1 MARLTTTQVTKI
13 NKMNEAARQSALAT
27 RLDKMEYGS
36 IATPSVGTLVPMTA
50 IKYTTTPA
58 IGTATA
64 THAAVTLGAAEQT
77 VTTSITNP
85 DFPRIVTIKGN
96 ASGIAGDVVIT
107 GTDFNGAALT
117 ETIALNAATEVLGT
131 KAFKTVTS
139 ILLPAKTN
147 GSGDTVSIGRGD
159 KIGLPVACP
168 DAGLVIVKSFDAGA
182 ADAGTVTASATLA
195 LSLFAPAGTLNGT
208 KAVDLVILVSAA

>member
-64 THAAVTLGAAEQT
+64 SHAAIAMTDATQT
-77 VTTSITNP
+77 ITTSITQP
-85 DFPRIVTIKGN
+85 DFPRILTIKGN
-96 ASGIAGDVVIT
+96 ASGITGNVVLT

-117 ETIALNAATEVLGT
+117 ETIALNGATEVLGT
-131 KAFKTVTS
+131 KAFKTLTS
-139 ILLPAKTN
+139 IALPVEVHAGT
-147 GSGDTVSIGRGD
+147 DTVSIGRGD

-195 LSLFAPAGTLNGT
+195 LSLYAPAGTLNGT